1 MKPMHPKTAEA
12 VVAIITWRSS
22 ADALDD
28 MGKVVSNV
36 MLNDVFALA
45 SKDGIS
51 VPEIETYR
59 PGFTET
65 LQDLCFLRTKD
76 IITTK
81 QLKELLVKSWEN
93 PGLDLVEEIRDSGI
107 LEGPD
112 DTAVDHVVKTTV
124 DANPNIV
131 AQIKGGKTN
140 AVGFF
145 IGQINKV
152 FKGKGNPA
160 QIREKVL
167 AYIATL

>member
-1 MKPMHPKTAEA
+1 MSMHPKTAEA
-12 VVAIITWRSS
+12 IVAVITWRRS
-22 ADALDD
+22 ADPLDG
-28 MGKVVSNV
+28 MGKIVSNV

-45 SKDGIS
+45 GKDGIA

-65 LQDLCFLRTKD
+65 LQDVCFLRMKD

-81 QLKELLVKSWEN
+81 QLKELLVKAWEN
-93 PGLDLVEEIRDSGI
+93 PGMDLVEEIRDSGL

-112 DTAVDHVVKTTV
+112 ESAIDDTVKRIVDG
-124 DANPNIV
+124 NPNIV

-145 IGQINKV
+145 IGQVNKV
-152 FKGKGNPA
+152 FSGKGNPA

-167 AYIATL
+167 AYIETL